1 MITAL
6 IRAGDDPRPLAAT
19 ISALVAGVA
28 DGVIGDA
35 VVIAPARAA
44 AIEALADAAG
54 AELVIAGAGEDPWRV
69 GARAA
74 RRDWL
79 FCLDAGDV
87 PLDGWARAVE
97 RFATAAP
104 APAPPAMARLHRRV
118 EGLGPRLREALR
130 ARTPRI
136 RAGDL
141 VHVGHLKPGARP
153 KVVRLP
159 ASVTREEG

>member
-35 VVIAPARAA
+35 VVIAPTRAPA
-44 AIEALADAAG
+44 LEALVDAAG
-54 AELVIAGAGEDPWRV
+54 AALVIVDDGADPWRA

-79 FCLDAGDV
+79 LCLDAGDL
-87 PLDGWARAVE
+87 PLDGWARALQ
-97 RFATAAP
+97 RFAEAAP
-104 APAPPAMARLHRRV
+104 AGAPAIGRLHRRV
-118 EGLGPRLREALR
+118 EGVLPRLAAALA
-130 ARTPRI
+130 ARRHGP

-141 VHVGHLKPGARP
+141 VHASHLKPGARP
-153 KVVRLP
+153 RLVRL
-159 ASVTREEG
+159 AATVARDES